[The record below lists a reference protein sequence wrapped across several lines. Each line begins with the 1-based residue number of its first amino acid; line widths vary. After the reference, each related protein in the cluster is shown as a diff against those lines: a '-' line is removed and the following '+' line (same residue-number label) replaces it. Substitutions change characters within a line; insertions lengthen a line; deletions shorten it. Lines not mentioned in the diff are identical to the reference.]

1 MAIQK
6 FEDIIA
12 WQKAQD
18 FSVIIYSVFGLS
30 KDFGFKDQI
39 SRAAISIS
47 NNIAE
52 GFDRSSDADFNRFLY
67 FAFGSCSEVRSML
80 YLAERLN
87 YLKLEKRVQLIDNAN
102 EISKIITGLIK
113 SLTNKPNA

>member
-12 WQKAQD
+12 WQKSQD
-18 FSVIIYSVFGLS
+18 LVIDIYSVFGLS

-39 SRAAISIS
+39 TRASISIS

-52 GFDRSSDADFNRFLY
+52 GFDRSTDADFNRFLY
-67 FAFGSCSEVRSML
+67 IALGSCSEVRSML

-87 YLKLEKRVQLIDNAN
+87 YISENNRISYVSQTL
-102 EISKIITGLIK
+102 EISKIIRGLIK
-113 SLTNKPNA
+113 SLAPKT